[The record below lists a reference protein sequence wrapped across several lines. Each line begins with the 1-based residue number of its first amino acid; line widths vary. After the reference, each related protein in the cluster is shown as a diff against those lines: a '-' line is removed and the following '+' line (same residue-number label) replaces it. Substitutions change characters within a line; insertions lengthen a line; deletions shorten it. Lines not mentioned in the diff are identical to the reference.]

1 MKPANDAATLAI
13 LCLVACVRVFV
24 YSAAFPFFNNVDE
37 QAHLDLVC
45 KYSHGHV
52 PRQLEGFGRESA
64 ELITLYQSPEYL
76 TPSRAGSAYDPPPPL
91 WSLPEAERSA
101 ALAVA
106 AAGRERKV
114 NHDAT
119 QPPVY
124 YAAAGA
130 WYALGRLLGLQA
142 GSLLYWI
149 RFLNVPLYAILVGL
163 SYVAMKRSYPER
175 RFLHLGVPLL
185 IAFFPQDVFYSI
197 NNDVPSALVVG
208 AAFYALLELAA
219 APRRGYG
226 FRALIGVSC
235 AIAFLI
241 KFSNVALLAV
251 LALILT
257 RETIRQYRASKLRTE
272 WTKTATTLAAAALPI
287 AAWLLRNLHFQGDV
301 TGSTA
306 KIAFLRWAPMPA
318 GQILSH
324 PIFTPAGLATFWGE
338 TVPRFWR
345 GEFVWK
351 LVPLASGWSDRF
363 YSWSTLACL
372 AVAAFALFSTWR
384 IADRAERLVNG
395 TSLLLFAGSIL
406 FLAALSVSFDFRD
419 CWYPSREHPYFT
431 SGRLLLGALV
441 PFAALYLQG
450 LERILGW
457 AHLIRYRW
465 AAVGVIAAVMTGSE
479 IAFTRQVFASAY
491 NWFHLP

>member
-1 MKPANDAATLAI
+1 MRGANDTAAIALMG
-13 LCLVACVRVFV
+13 LLACVRVFV

-52 PRQLEGFGRESA
+52 PRTLESYGRESA

-76 TPSRAGSAYDPPPPL
+76 TASKDGPESPTPPPK
-91 WSLPEAERSA
+91 WTLPEAERAA
-101 ALAVA
+101 ALATA
-106 AAGRERKV
+106 AAGRERRT

-124 YAAAGA
+124 YVIAGA
-130 WYALGRLLGLQA
+130 WYALGQGLGLQG

-149 RFLNVPLYAILVGL
+149 RFLNVPLIGILVGL
-163 SYVAMKRSYPER
+163 SYVAMKRYYPNR

-185 IAFFPQDVFYSI
+185 LALFPQDVFYSI

-208 AAFYALLELAA
+208 AAFYGLLELDAT
-219 APRRGYG
+219 PQRGYG
-226 FRALIGVSC
+226 FRALIGSAC
-235 AIAFLI
+235 AIAVLI
-241 KFSNVALLAV
+241 KFSNVAILAV
-251 LALILT
+251 LAVVLT
-257 RETIRQYRASKLRTE
+257 RETIRQYRASTPWRE
-272 WTKTATTLAAAALPI
+272 WLKIATTPVAAALPI
-287 AAWLLRNLHFQGDV
+287 AAWVLRSVHFQGDA
-301 TGSTA
+301 TGSSA
-306 KIAFLRWAPMPA
+306 KIAFLGWTPMPA
-318 GQILSH
+318 ARILDH
-324 PIFTPAGLATFWGE
+324 PIFTPAGLAYFWGE

-363 YSWSTLACL
+363 YSWSSLACL
-372 AVAAFALFSTWR
+372 AAGAVVLIATWR
-384 IADRAERLVNG
+384 DADRDERLVNG
-395 TSLLLFAGSIL
+395 TSLLLFVGSML
-406 FLAALSVSFDFRD
+406 FLVAVSVSFDYGA
-419 CWYPSREHPYFT
+419 CWYPSRQRPYLT

-441 PFAALYLQG
+441 PFAALYLSG

-457 AHLIRYRW
+457 ARIARFRW
-465 AAVGVIAAVMTGSE
+465 AVLGVLAAVMVGSE
-479 IAFTRQVFASAY
+479 IAVTRQVFASAY